1 MHTLFTPTSTASLT
15 IGNHEINEYSII
27 HQKCYLVGNHCVKSV
42 PIRSYSGPYMEDLSV
57 FSPNA

>member
-15 IGNHEINEYSII
+15 IGYHEIHEYSII
-27 HQKCYLVGNHCVKSV
+27 HQNCYLVGNHCVKSV
-42 PIRSYSGPYMEDLSV
+42 RIRSYFGPYTEDLSV

>member
-15 IGNHEINEYSII
+15 IGYHEINEYSII
-27 HQKCYLVGNHCVKSV
+27 HQKCYLVGNHCVKIV